1 MATYVNDLRLTELAT
16 GEGSGTWGT
25 TTNTSLELIGEA
37 LGYATQQAFGSDAD
51 ATTTVADGASDP
63 ARAMYYKITSAA
75 SLTATRTLT
84 IAPNTISRVMFIENA
99 TSGSQSIAISQG
111 SGASVTILTGKTAVV
126 YLDGA
131 GATAAVVDAMA
142 GVDPGVTDTLT
153 EVLVAGNTSGGTNI
167 ELSTT
172 DKVQFRD
179 TGIYI
184 NSSVDG
190 QLDIVADT
198 EIQIAA
204 TTIDVNGTLAFD
216 SLKGTGATT
225 VTNILD
231 EDNMA
236 SDSATAIA
244 TQQSI
249 KAYVDSQV
257 GSFDTLAEVLAQG
270 NTTGGTD
277 LAVSTGDDITFAD
290 NSKAIF
296 GAGSDLQIYSDGTTG
311 QVTGNVNV
319 TGTVTADGLTVDGT
333 TATIQD
339 DSANLRFENSAGA
352 RTGYIQNRA
361 DAFEIWDDQATP
373 MIFGTSNAERLRI
386 DAAGN
391 AGLGVTPEAWT
402 AFNPVLRIKN
412 ASTGGGGALAG
423 SGVDNFRMFA
433 NTYYDG
439 AYKRLDTGFAT
450 QYGQESGQ
458 HVWSTAATGAGA
470 STITWSESMRIDAS
484 GNVGIGTS
492 SPQSTYKLTI
502 SGTDSV
508 FPSVYLENTTNSKA
522 YSMRATG
529 TSWIIRD
536 NTVGADRLNIDTSGN
551 VGIGTDSPQEKT
563 HSAGRILSTTQYGA
577 PTQRI
582 GTSIG
587 ENGNT
592 RADIDFRRWTG
603 AAANHGV
610 GMIDVS
616 DTGVMAFYT
625 DTKTSNTPATT
636 ERMRIDASGNVGIGS
651 VPDSWSALT
660 SLDISQSASFAGH
673 DSQNAAYFMNNL
685 YFNGSAWI
693 AKNTG
698 TSSGIV
704 LDDISGHIAFYQNA
718 SASADTGVALVE
730 RMRIDASG
738 NVGIG
743 VVPNAW
749 GGTTGLQ
756 LSTGCSLNG
765 SSVNAALGANS
776 YYDGVNYKYITSN
789 PSTNYY
795 SNYANNGSHVWQI
808 APSGT
813 AAATITYTNAMTL
826 DASGNLLVGSTDA
839 DAGISGT
846 PTNPPRFSFK
856 VGNGEG
862 IRSSTTGSHYW
873 NTLDD
878 SSVHNFRRNGADV
891 GSISVST
898 GATAYNTSSDQR
910 LKENIADADD
920 AGSKIDAIQV
930 RKFDWKVDGS
940 HQDYGMVAQEL
951 QVVAPE
957 AVHQPADS
965 EEMMGVDYSKLVP
978 MMLKEIQ
985 SLRARIAALES

>member
-1 MATYVNDLRLTELAT
+1 M
-16 GEGSGTWGT
+16 
-25 TTNTSLELIGEA
+25 
-37 LGYATQQAFGSDAD
+37 
-51 ATTTVADGASDP
+51 P
-63 ARAMYYKITSAA
+63 A
-75 SLTATRTLT
+75 
-84 IAPNTISRVMFIENA
+84 
-99 TSGSQSIAISQG
+99 
-111 SGASVTILTGKTAVV
+111 
-126 YLDGA
+126 
-131 GATAAVVDAMA
+131 
-142 GVDPGVTDTLT
+142 
-153 EVLVAGNTSGGTNI
+153 
-167 ELSTT
+167 
-172 DKVQFRD
+172 
-179 TGIYI
+179 IYI

-319 TGTVTADGLTVDGT
+319 TGSVTADGLTVDGT

-636 ERMRIDASGNVGIGS
+636 ERMRIDASGNVGIGT
-651 VPDSWSALT
+651 DSPSAPLNVYNASNPYAKFEDAANYLNVGVIT
-660 SLDISQSASFAGH
+660 SNYGLINSSLPLSSNVELDVKVATDAKLLVQEGNTAGNVKM
-673 DSQNAAYFMNNL
+673 QAVNNAVSLNTNL
-685 YFNGSAWI
+685 EIAALNTQFFNG
-693 AKNTG
+693 G
-698 TSSGIV
+698 T
-704 LDDISGHIAFYQNA
+704 
-718 SASADTGVALVE
+718 E
-730 RMRIDASG
+730 RMRIDSSG

-743 VVPNAW
+743 HDGSYKLDVLN
-749 GGTTGLQ
+749 TTGNVVSARFT
-756 LSTGCSLNG
+756 STATSSTEYGPIIILTNDPNDTTRYLLAGGSPTTNRFVIYSNG
-765 SSVNAALGANS
+765 NIQNQNNS
-776 YYDGVNYKYITSN
+776 YT
-789 PSTNYY
+789 
-795 SNYANNGSHVWQI
+795 
-808 APSGT
+808 
-813 AAATITYTNAMTL
+813 
-826 DASGNLLVGSTDA
+826 
-839 DAGISGT
+839 GISDE
-846 PTNPPRFSFK
+846 K
-856 VGNGEG
+856 
-862 IRSSTTGSHYW
+862 
-873 NTLDD
+873 
-878 SSVHNFRRNGADV
+878 
-891 GSISVST
+891 
-898 GATAYNTSSDQR
+898 
-910 LKENIADADD
+910 LKENIVD
-920 AGSKIDAIQV
+920 AGSQWDDIKALRV
-930 RKFDWKVDGS
+930 RKYSFKEENASEPTQIGVIAQEVEAAGMSGLVYETADQDTAEDGS
-940 HQDYGMVAQEL
+940 FVDTGEVTKTMKYSILYMKAVKALQEAMDRIETL
-951 QVVAPE
+951 E
-957 AVHQPADS
+957 AKV
-965 EEMMGVDYSKLVP
+965 
-978 MMLKEIQ
+978 
-985 SLRARIAALES
+985 AALES

>member
-1 MATYVNDLRLTELAT
+1 
-16 GEGSGTWGT
+16 
-25 TTNTSLELIGEA
+25 
-37 LGYATQQAFGSDAD
+37 
-51 ATTTVADGASDP
+51 
-63 ARAMYYKITSAA
+63 
-75 SLTATRTLT
+75 
-84 IAPNTISRVMFIENA
+84 
-99 TSGSQSIAISQG
+99 
-111 SGASVTILTGKTAVV
+111 VV

-319 TGTVTADGLTVDGT
+319 TGSVTADGLTVDGT

-636 ERMRIDASGNVGIGS
+636 ERMRIDASGNVGIGT
-651 VPDSWSALT
+651 DSPSAPL
-660 SLDISQSASFAGH
+660 
-673 DSQNAAYFMNNL
+673 NVY
-685 YFNGSAWI
+685 
-693 AKNTG
+693 
-698 TSSGIV
+698 
-704 LDDISGHIAFYQNA
+704 NA
-718 SASADTGVALVE
+718 SNPYTKFEDAANYLNVGVITSNYGLINSSLPLSFQVNDTE

-743 VVPNAW
+743 TSSPSQKLDVKVATDAKLLVQEGNTAGNVKMQAVNNAVSLNTNLEIAALNTQFFN
-749 GGTTGLQ
+749 GGTERMRIDSSGNVGIGHDGSYKLDVLNTTGNVVSARFT
-756 LSTGCSLNG
+756 STATSSTEYGPIIILTNDPNDTTRYLLAGGSPTTNRFVIYSNG
-765 SSVNAALGANS
+765 NIQNQNNS
-776 YYDGVNYKYITSN
+776 YT
-789 PSTNYY
+789 
-795 SNYANNGSHVWQI
+795 
-808 APSGT
+808 
-813 AAATITYTNAMTL
+813 
-826 DASGNLLVGSTDA
+826 
-839 DAGISGT
+839 GISDE
-846 PTNPPRFSFK
+846 K
-856 VGNGEG
+856 
-862 IRSSTTGSHYW
+862 
-873 NTLDD
+873 
-878 SSVHNFRRNGADV
+878 
-891 GSISVST
+891 
-898 GATAYNTSSDQR
+898 
-910 LKENIADADD
+910 LKENIVD
-920 AGSKIDAIQV
+920 AGSQWDDIKALRV
-930 RKFDWKVDGS
+930 RKYSFKEENASEPTQIGVIAQEVEAAGMSGLVYETADQDTAEDGS
-940 HQDYGMVAQEL
+940 FVDTGEVTKTMKYSILYMKAVKALQEAMDRIETL
-951 QVVAPE
+951 E
-957 AVHQPADS
+957 AKV
-965 EEMMGVDYSKLVP
+965 
-978 MMLKEIQ
+978 
-985 SLRARIAALES
+985 AALES